1 MTEWYR
7 NNPSSLNCCEWEPE
21 MVPAVKTPY
30 YGFSILLG
38 RIEDAMPI
46 ARDGRE

>member
-1 MTEWYR
+1 
-7 NNPSSLNCCEWEPE
+7 

-30 YGFSILLG
+30 YGLSILLG

-46 ARDGRE
+46 TQDGC